1 MIRIVSL
8 GIATILFLAISTTPD
23 NLRASVPA
31 SQEIPKVATV
41 RITLV
46 NAPGIND
53 AGSRWEIAYELR
65 IINQADDWKAW
76 KQGKF
81 KAGSEERV
89 GELIK
94 EGSVKE
100 TLRSPANRQVVLSI
114 PFSPEILE
122 RLREQPQNLLKATSS
137 NITPE
142 EIKLLKEQE
151 IKSQI
156 FLFYPII
163 NIYDAKLKKNIIIP
177 QPFSWPFYDYPDAKF
192 EIRVEINDDGSYRFK
207 SSLPTRKRSD

>member
-100 TLRSPANRQVVLSI
+100 TLRSPANRQV
-114 PFSPEILE
+114 
-122 RLREQPQNLLKATSS
+122 
-137 NITPE
+137 
-142 EIKLLKEQE
+142 
-151 IKSQI
+151 
-156 FLFYPII
+156 
-163 NIYDAKLKKNIIIP
+163 
-177 QPFSWPFYDYPDAKF
+177 
-192 EIRVEINDDGSYRFK
+192 
-207 SSLPTRKRSD
+207 